1 MMYTVSKICMVHAV
15 TIKVVVVSTGFI
27 KGNVMNRGKR
37 CIFRKKA
44 QIVLN
49 QPQGPEKLIDEA
61 ELGIDHPA
69 PHRRRK
75 GLRYDPRDDGDGAKS
90 APPGNGFI
98 QRQRNNRSAQYDAE
112 HAEKNID
119 NGDPNAGQKLWAS
132 QILKIFKAV
141 PFFKALNDVGITQ

>member
-1 MMYTVSKICMVHAV
+1 MKPNWALTTQLHIDAAKACGTTQGMMT
-15 TIKVVVVSTGFI
+15 T
-27 KGNVMNRGKR
+27 
-37 CIFRKKA
+37 
-44 QIVLN
+44 
-49 QPQGPEKLIDEA
+49 
-61 ELGIDHPA
+61 
-69 PHRRRK
+69 
-75 GLRYDPRDDGDGAKS
+75 AKS

-98 QRQRNNRSAQYDAE
+98 QRQRNNRSAQHDAE